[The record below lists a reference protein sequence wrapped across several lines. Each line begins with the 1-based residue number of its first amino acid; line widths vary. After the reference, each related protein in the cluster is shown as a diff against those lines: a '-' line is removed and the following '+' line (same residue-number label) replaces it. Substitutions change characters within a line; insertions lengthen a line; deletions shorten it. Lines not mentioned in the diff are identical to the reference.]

1 MNDTPV
7 FIGGLQRSGTSL
19 MRAIIGS
26 HPDIAIYPSDLPLWT
41 DLYNRYKD
49 LDLNNRDQCD
59 KLMHAIQSNERVQ
72 QCQVRID
79 FNALRNKIGAE
90 PQLTINLVFGH
101 FIQAYA
107 REIGRPRWGLK
118 TPYNEF
124 FSEAIFSAFP
134 NAKMIQLIR
143 DPRDVAVSYKSYQK
157 GAWKWKYNILL
168 HIREWKQSV
177 RLAREN
183 EIKYPGAFMAVRYE
197 DLVLHPEKTI
207 RQVCQ
212 RIHLDYT
219 PELLEMSGQI
229 GWTGANSFF
238 QDISRNTS
246 NISKSA
252 IGRYK
257 NNLPR
262 SHIWLYQRFLKNELR
277 YWHYDH
283 EPVNLLLNDIIA
295 IVVQPAFIGLSL
307 VKITFIKLIAAAL
320 RDTPLYNASKNIFLK
335 LNR

>member
-41 DLYNRYKD
+41 DFYNRYKD

-59 KLMHAIQSNERVQ
+59 KLMHAIQSNDRVQ

-79 FNALRNKIGAE
+79 FNALRNTISAE

-101 FIQAYA
+101 FMQAYA

-134 NAKMIQLIR
+134 TAKMIQLIR

-157 GAWKWKYNILL
+157 GAWKWRYNILL
-168 HIREWKQSV
+168 HIREWKKSV

-183 EIKYPGAFMAVRYE
+183 EMKYPGSYMTVRYE
-197 DLVLHPEKTI
+197 DLVLHPEKTM

-212 RIHLDYT
+212 RIHLDSAG
-219 PELLEMSGQI
+219 PPQI
-229 GWTGANSFF
+229 HSSSTYA
-238 QDISRNTS
+238 
-246 NISKSA
+246 A
-252 IGRYK
+252 IPITF
-257 NNLPR
+257 LHQR
-262 SHIWLYQRFLKNELR
+262 SV
-277 YWHYDH
+277 DT
-283 EPVNLLLNDIIA
+283 
-295 IVVQPAFIGLSL
+295 
-307 VKITFIKLIAAAL
+307 KITYLGLTSGFI
-320 RDTPLYNASKNIFLK
+320 NAFSKMNCVTGTMTM
-335 LNR
+335 NP